1 MHLNI
6 DIASG
11 RSGATSYRADF
22 RFERINL
29 PYLNG
34 RHSQRARRRSVSRT
48 PCSIGVRSCKIGR
61 SETKIQGDPRGRI
74 QDQFHPRAR
83 ARHLKVVRPSFPV
96 MRAPRPPRDP
106 AEWPTLSALT
116 PRPSPIPLSPGGG
129 DENPSSPR
137 PDPSPRPTTFCSVLK
152 TTEPA
157 MAAREPTSKAQLAK
171 LLHCIVTEH
180 GAGPGNWISPACD
193 FSNAMPVS
201 TSSSLRPRPSPK
213 CGNHIK

>member
-1 MHLNI
+1 M
-6 DIASG
+6 
-11 RSGATSYRADF
+11 
-22 RFERINL
+22 
-29 PYLNG
+29 
-34 RHSQRARRRSVSRT
+34 
-48 PCSIGVRSCKIGR
+48 CVRSCKIGR

-74 QDQFHPRAR
+74 QDQPHPRAR

-152 TTEPA
+152 STEPA

-201 TSSSLRPRPSPK
+201 TSSSPSSSLPEVRQS
-213 CGNHIK
+213 HQIR